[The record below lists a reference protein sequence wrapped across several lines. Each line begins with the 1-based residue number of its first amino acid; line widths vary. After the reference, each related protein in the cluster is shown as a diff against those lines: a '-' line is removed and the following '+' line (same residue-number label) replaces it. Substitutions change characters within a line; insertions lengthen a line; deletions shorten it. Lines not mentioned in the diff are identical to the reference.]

1 MLTVSEAA
9 KIIGISRGGL
19 WKAIKRGKLSATKDN
34 KGNFTIDLAELLRV
48 YPQVDRQV
56 DKVDGDSKQLSMD
69 KETGNRHDDELVAA
83 LREQLDLLKDQV
95 QALRDDVLHEREQAN
110 HWRNQ
115 ATMLLTHQPELHP
128 ETPKAEQPTR
138 SRLYEKLFG
147 RR

>member
-1 MLTVSEAA
+1 MLTVLEAA
-9 KIIGISRGGL
+9 KLTGISRGGL

-69 KETGNRHDDELVAA
+69 KETGNRHDDELVVA
-83 LREQLDLLKDQV
+83 LREQIDLLKYQV

-115 ATMLLTHQPELHP
+115 ATMLLTHQPE
-128 ETPKAEQPTR
+128 TPKAEPVK
-138 SRLYEKLFG
+138 SLLFEKLFG
-147 RR
+147 RK

>member
-56 DKVDGDSKQLSMD
+56 DKVDGDSEQLSID

-95 QALRDDVLHEREQAN
+95 QALRDDVLHERQQAD
-110 HWRNQ
+110 HWR
-115 ATMLLTHQPELHP
+115 MLLTHQPQQQAPPDPRQP
-128 ETPKAEQPTR
+128 ETSLLWR
-138 SRLYEKLFG
+138 KLFG
-147 RR
+147 RDR